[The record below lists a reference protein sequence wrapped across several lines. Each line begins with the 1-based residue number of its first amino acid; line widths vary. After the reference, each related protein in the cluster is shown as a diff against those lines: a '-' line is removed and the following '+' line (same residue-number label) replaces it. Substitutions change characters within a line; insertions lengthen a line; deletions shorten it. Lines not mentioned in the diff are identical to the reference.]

1 MLSVRTQR
9 RYMEKYRIYE
19 TIEKLGVVAVI
30 RGDSLDTAV
39 KTVDACYKGG
49 IKIIEVTFTVPG
61 ADSLIKSLTEK
72 YKGSDMV
79 IGAGTVL
86 DPETARIAILAGA
99 KFVVSPSLNIE
110 TIKMCN
116 RYGIPVMTGVM
127 TPTEAQTA
135 MEYGVDVLKLFPGDI
150 AKPAGL
156 KALKGPFPHANIMPT
171 GGVSAENVE
180 EWFKAGAFAV
190 GAGSFLTKDAK
201 TGDYDKVTSVCKA
214 FVDKVQSVIGGRK

>member
-110 TIKMCN
+110 TVKTCN

-201 TGDYDKVTSVCKA
+201 TGDYDKVTAVCKA

>member
-1 MLSVRTQR
+1 
-9 RYMEKYRIYE
+9 MEKYRIYE

-61 ADSLIKSLTEK
+61 ADSLIKSLSEK

-201 TGDYDKVTSVCKA
+201 TGDYDKVTAVCKA

>member
-1 MLSVRTQR
+1 MLSFRTQR

-110 TIKMCN
+110 TVKMCN

-201 TGDYDKVTSVCKA
+201 TGDYDKVTAVCKA

>member
-110 TIKMCN
+110 TVKMCN
-116 RYGIPVMTGVM
+116 RYGTPVMTGVM

-201 TGDYDKVTSVCKA
+201 TGDYDKVTAVCKA

>member
-1 MLSVRTQR
+1 
-9 RYMEKYRIYE
+9 MEKYRIYE

-110 TIKMCN
+110 TVKMCN

-201 TGDYDKVTSVCKA
+201 TGDYDKVTAVCKA
-214 FVDKVQSVIGGRK
+214 FVDKVQSAIGGRK

>member
-19 TIEKLGVVAVI
+19 TIENLGVVAVI

-110 TIKMCN
+110 TVKMCN
-116 RYGIPVMTGVM
+116 RYGTPVMTGVM

-201 TGDYDKVTSVCKA
+201 TGDYDKVTAVCKA

>member
-61 ADSLIKSLTEK
+61 ADLLIKSLTEK

-110 TIKMCN
+110 TVKTCN

-201 TGDYDKVTSVCKA
+201 TGDYDKVTAVCKA

>member
-156 KALKGPFPHANIMPT
+156 KALKGPFPYANIMPT

-201 TGDYDKVTSVCKA
+201 TGDYDKVTAVCKA